1 MARTAQKQKLTDFDT
16 QLLELAKQLDAERL
30 EIVLRFAQDL
40 LMISEEPE
48 PDFEYG
54 DPELSAQTLH

>member
-1 MARTAQKQKLTDFDT
+1 MARTSQKQKLTDIDT

-48 PDFEYG
+48 SDFEYG
-54 DPELSAQTLH
+54 ESELSAHTLH

>member
-1 MARTAQKQKLTDFDT
+1 MARTAQKQKLTDYDT
-16 QLLELAKQLDAERL
+16 RLLELANQLDAARL

-48 PDFEYG
+48 SDFEYG
-54 DPELSAQTLH
+54 ESELSAHTLH

>member
-1 MARTAQKQKLTDFDT
+1 MARTSQKQKLTDYDT

-48 PDFEYG
+48 SDFEYG
-54 DPELSAQTLH
+54 DPGLSAHTLH